1 MYTGRLAK
9 KIPRVRM
16 TSTSHPPR
24 ASRSQRPGKWTS
36 LGPKLLEVD
45 VTATCSRVIRDLLE
59 RSQQSLALT
68 PFFIAQQ
75 S

>member
-1 MYTGRLAK
+1 MM
-9 KIPRVRM
+9 VM
-16 TSTSHPPR
+16 W
-24 ASRSQRPGKWTS
+24 ASRRKLPGKWTL

-45 VTATCSRVIRDLLE
+45 AAASCSRVIRVLLE

-75 S
+75 P